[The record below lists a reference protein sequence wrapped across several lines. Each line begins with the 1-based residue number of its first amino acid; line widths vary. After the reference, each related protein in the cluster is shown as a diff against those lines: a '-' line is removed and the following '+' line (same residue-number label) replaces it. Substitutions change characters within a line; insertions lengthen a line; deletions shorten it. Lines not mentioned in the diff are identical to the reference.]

1 MKSILRQD
9 VLERPGGNE
18 LVLDELIRFHSFL
31 EAEARN
37 QLSADSSGQFVCQV
51 RSCSIDYAQHIL
63 FSKHYSTAE
72 SDKPLRITVYSPTVE
87 KEKLTIG
94 EDKLP
99 RGFLTGR
106 SIQMCKEYNLY
117 RTDDS
122 ENLIWAEHADDPED
136 WSSEDLARFWVL
148 SLQAISFR

>member
-1 MKSILRQD
+1 MKPILRQD
-9 VLERPGGNE
+9 VLEQPGGNE

-31 EAEARN
+31 ETEARN
-37 QLSADSSGQFVCQV
+37 HLSSSGAEQFVCQV
-51 RSCSIDYAQHIL
+51 RNCSIEYAQHIL

-72 SDKPLRITVYSPTVE
+72 SDKPLRITIYSPTVE
-87 KEKLTIG
+87 KDKLTIG

-99 RGFLTGR
+99 RGFLSGR

-117 RTDDS
+117 RAGD
-122 ENLIWAEHADDPED
+122 EQKFVWAEHADDSED